1 MERGFCELTFE
12 LSPITDD
19 LEDAIADAFECVI
32 ASHSDVTTVT
42 LTAEGRTGVAAALG
56 ALEELRLLGADV
68 RRLVDDLVGRR
79 EIARRAGVTP
89 QAVGLWVRGERH
101 AGVAFPPPFVLA
113 GGGLWRWGEVLP
125 ALASRGIVVD
135 DEISYPSRHDAQVI
149 GGAIAATRDSAGNI
163 WEHRLRLRTAAFTTT
178 RPSSPIPMRVAA
190 TRLAT
195 AS

>member
-1 MERGFCELTFE
+1 MDRGSYELTFE
-12 LSPITDD
+12 VAPLTDD

-42 LTAEGRTGVAAALG
+42 LTAHGRTCVAAALG
-56 ALEELRLLGADV
+56 ALEEVRLLGADV

-101 AGVAFPPPFVLA
+101 AGAPFPPPFVLA
-113 GGGLWRWGEVLP
+113 GGGLWLWGEVLP
-125 ALASRGIVVD
+125 ALASRGVALGD
-135 DEISYPSRHDAQVI
+135 DIGYPSRHDAQVI
-149 GGAIAATRDSAGNI
+149 GGAIAASQTSGASV
-163 WEHRLRLRTAAFTTT
+163 WEHRMRLHTAAFTMT
-178 RPSSPIPMRVAA
+178 RPATAIPMSVASA
-190 TRLAT
+190 ELAT

>member
-1 MERGFCELTFE
+1 MERGSYELTLE
-12 LSPITDD
+12 LAPITDD

-42 LTAEGRTGVAAALG
+42 LTAEGRTCVAAALA

-101 AGVAFPPPFVLA
+101 ADVAFPSPFVLA
-113 GGGLWRWGEVLP
+113 GGGLWLWGEVLP
-125 ALASRGIVVD
+125 ALASRGISLGD
-135 DEISYPSRHDAQVI
+135 DIGYPSRHDAQVI
-149 GGAIAATRDSAGNI
+149 GGAIAASRDSATRV
-163 WEHRLRLRTAAFTTT
+163 WEQRMRLRTASFTTT
-178 RPSSPIPMRVAA
+178 RPAAAVPMRVAA
-190 TRLAT
+190 AEFAT